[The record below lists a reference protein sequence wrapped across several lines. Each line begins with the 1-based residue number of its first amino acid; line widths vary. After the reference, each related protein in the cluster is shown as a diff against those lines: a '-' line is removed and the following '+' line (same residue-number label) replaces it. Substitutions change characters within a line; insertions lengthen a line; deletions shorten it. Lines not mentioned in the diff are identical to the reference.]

1 MAYPSA
7 IFNSLMAGRILTI
20 EFTDRCS
27 VGEAVAV
34 VSCAKSH
41 KIYNPGASRSK
52 KSGE

>member
-1 MAYPSA
+1 
-7 IFNSLMAGRILTI
+7 MAGRTFTI

-34 VSCAKSH
+34 VSCGGPIKNYRPRRVP
-41 KIYNPGASRSK
+41 IK